1 MLRRQTKGEAAGLR
15 ARCFCWASQARSP
28 VELDAGIL
36 ALWLADAVLAAR
48 LKWDNKLDQAA

>member
-1 MLRRQTKGEAAGLR
+1 VKQRASARAASAGLR
-15 ARCFCWASQARSP
+15 RRVSP

-36 ALWLADAVLAAR
+36 APWLADAVLAAR